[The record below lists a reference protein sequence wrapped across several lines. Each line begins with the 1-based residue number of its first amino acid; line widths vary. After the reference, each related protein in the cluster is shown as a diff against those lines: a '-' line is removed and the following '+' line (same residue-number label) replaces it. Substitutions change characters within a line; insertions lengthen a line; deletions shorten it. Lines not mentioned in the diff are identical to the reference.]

1 MGTRTFAWPALVVL
15 AVLASVLVHAQSPA
29 RPAASAET
37 RRAYEPP
44 RTPWGDPD
52 LQGDFSNSD
61 ESLIP
66 MERPEA
72 LTGKRLEDVSEAELA
87 RLVDERNAARDEAD
101 RQRWELR
108 SPLHWFENIKPNN
121 SRAWLVVDPPDGR
134 IPPLTAEA
142 RARAAARTEARK
154 GRGEADSWEDR
165 SLYDRCITRGLPGSM
180 MPAIYGNA
188 YRIVQGPGMVTITYE
203 MVNETRVVPLD
214 GRPHLTGSMR
224 AYMGDGR
231 GRFEGTTLVIE
242 TTNFTDRTPYRGS
255 SERLRLVERFT
266 PVDDGHVEW
275 AVTFDDPG
283 TWARPW
289 TFAMR
294 LTKVS
299 AEEAPFEYACHEGNY
314 AMRNLLSIARAE
326 EAAASRKP

>member
-1 MGTRTFAWPALVVL
+1 MSTRTFAWPALVVL

-121 SRAWLVVDPPDGR
+121 SRAWLVIDPPDGR

-294 LTKVS
+294 LTKVG

-314 AMRNLLSIARAE
+314 AMRNLLSIARTE

>member
-1 MGTRTFAWPALVVL
+1 MSTRTFAWPALVVL

-121 SRAWLVVDPPDGR
+121 SRAWLVIDPPDGR